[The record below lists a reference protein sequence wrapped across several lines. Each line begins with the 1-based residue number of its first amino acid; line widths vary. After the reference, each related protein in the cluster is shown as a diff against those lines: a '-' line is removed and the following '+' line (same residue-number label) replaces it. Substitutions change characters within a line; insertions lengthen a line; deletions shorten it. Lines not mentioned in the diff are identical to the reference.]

1 MNNIEKG
8 KLGEEIAAKYI
19 VSKGGKIIERNYKI
33 KIGEVDLIVLI
44 NGELVF
50 VEVKSRSNINYGYP
64 SEAVNYKKKQKITNV
79 AKYYILNNC
88 LDNISIR
95 FDVIEVYLKS
105 KKDPIKYTGD
115 RIDVLDFEMD
125 NVKYKQIRSF
135 RKGFSKSELI
145 MSDLIVKIKK
155 V

>member
-50 VEVKSRSNINYGYP
+50 VEVKTRKSNLFGEP
-64 SEAVNYKKKQKITNV
+64 SEYVDRKKQERVKKAAMVYADVENT
-79 AKYYILNNC
+79 
-88 LDNISIR
+88 DMR
-95 FDVIEVYLKS
+95 FDVIEVFYEEKNGELF
-105 KKDPIKYTGD
+105 
-115 RIDVLDFEMD
+115 L
-125 NVKYKQIRSF
+125 VKVNHIENAF
-135 RKGFSKSELI
+135 
-145 MSDLIVKIKK
+145 
-155 V
+155 

>member
-64 SEAVNYKKKQKITNV
+64 SEAVNYKKKQKIT
-79 AKYYILNNC
+79 
-88 LDNISIR
+88 R

-105 KKDPIKYTGD
+105 KKI
-115 RIDVLDFEMD
+115 
-125 NVKYKQIRSF
+125 NH
-135 RKGFSKSELI
+135 
-145 MSDLIVKIKK
+145 IVNAF
-155 V
+155 